1 MLVGFLLLQ
10 NKYKKQ
16 DHDEA
21 SFPCPQCPHLAK
33 SKHRLTKHI
42 YDVHKLQERKILM
55 KDEPVVRPVCD
66 ICAESFSTKG
76 ALKTHIKG
84 KKDILKCMFPKAI
97 EHFSLIM

>member
-1 MLVGFLLLQ
+1 
-10 NKYKKQ
+10 
-16 DHDEA
+16 
-21 SFPCPQCPHLAK
+21 
-33 SKHRLTKHI
+33 
-42 YDVHKLQERKILM
+42 M